1 MLFKRATSYR
11 LTIRGYAQKFH
22 LILLEEIRNFSATDK
37 AVVLIKEA
45 TAAFEALKNI
55 PDITEEA
62 KGVIL
67 NDCFNSSPLLVQKIL
82 ISNF

>member
-1 MLFKRATSYR
+1 MLFRRATSNR
-11 LTIRGYAQKFH
+11 LTIRGYVQKLH
-22 LILLEEIRNFSATDK
+22 IIILEEIRNFSETDK

-67 NDCFNSSPLLVQKIL
+67 NDCFNSSLLLVLKIL